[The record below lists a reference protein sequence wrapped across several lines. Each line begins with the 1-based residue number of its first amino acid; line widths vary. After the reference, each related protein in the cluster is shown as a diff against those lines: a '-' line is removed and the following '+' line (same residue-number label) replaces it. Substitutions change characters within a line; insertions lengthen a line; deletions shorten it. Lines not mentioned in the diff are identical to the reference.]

1 MLHQYAHHRDEH
13 VDAVR
18 TRTDAYLEEHP
29 ALAER
34 MSSTWWVHHFLL
46 DLAPITPENFGSGHL
61 LALIESEYELAS
73 SGSAAR
79 FGLYKQAMV
88 ALRSV
93 LELGLLY
100 IYWDTDDDAH
110 RAIQNW
116 LRGSE
121 QTPHERE
128 VRKGLARIPGVAR
141 YLEHDPRFLDDLQHL
156 SFELGAFVHT
166 RGRAGSIR
174 GLNPT
179 TNFPSFSAT
188 AFERWVEM
196 AERVVRGVTAL
207 HLMKYP
213 IGLQVTPLSEKFGLN
228 PPAGGF
234 VEPAVR
240 DRFRDYLDPDMRD
253 RLQLQSDDDP
263 AAVAMREQIDAM
275 PDLTE
280 DDWRDHL
287 RAQDQ
292 FLIEGMGYEAWRAS
306 RSIIRDHLDDAE
318 LAAREAYE
326 EELRQWAVQ
335 EGCVDGPPQRPI

>member
-1 MLHQYAHHRDEH
+1 MLHQDAHHRDED
-13 VDAVR
+13 VNAVR
-18 TRTDAYLEEHP
+18 ARTDAYLEEHP
-29 ALAER
+29 GLAER

-46 DLAPITPENFGSGHL
+46 DLAPITPANFGSGHL
-61 LALIESEYELAS
+61 MAMIEAEYELTS
-73 SGSAAR
+73 SGTAAR

-93 LELGLLY
+93 LELGLLH

-121 QTPHERE
+121 QTPRERD
-128 VRKGLARIPGVAR
+128 VRNGLTRIPGVAR
-141 YLEHDPRFLDDLQHL
+141 YLAHDPGFLDGLQQL

-174 GLNPT
+174 ALNPT
-179 TNFPSFSAT
+179 TNFPSFSAP
-188 AFERWVEM
+188 ALERWVEL

-240 DRFRDYLDPDMRD
+240 ARFRDYLDPDMRD
-253 RLQLQSDDDP
+253 RLQLQSDEEP
-263 AAVAMREQIDAM
+263 AAVAIRKQIDAL

-306 RSIIRDHLDDAE
+306 RSIMRENLDDAE
-318 LAAREAYE
+318 LAARDAYE
-326 EELRQWAVQ
+326 EELRQWAAQ
-335 EGCVDGPPQRPI
+335 EGCMEAPQERRS